1 MRSAVR
7 DDTFREAMEF
17 PDIMEEELGCS
28 FCYDRR
34 VRWNEVYSFGD
45 SIHDRHDGV
54 MSRGLWEFDHKI
66 DTKGI
71 PLCIRN
77 GERLKLANRRMSPR
91 FCPEA
96 EVASTHILANVP
108 RHLGPPVIPGH

>member
-1 MRSAVR
+1 LRSAIG

-17 PDIMEEELGCS
+17 PDVMEEESGCS
-28 FCYDRR
+28 FRCDRR
-34 VRWNEVYSFGD
+34 VHWNKMYSFED

-66 DTKGI
+66 NTEGI
-71 PLCIRN
+71 PPCIRN

-91 FCPEA
+91 FCLEV

-108 RHLGPPVIPGH
+108 RHLGPPVVLGH